1 MTVKQLSIFMENKNG
16 RLADVTACLAA
27 AQVDIRG
34 LFVAD
39 TTEYGI
45 LRLIVSDPEAA
56 AQLLKKNGFTVFLSD
71 VVCLTIPNTP
81 GGLCQTVDRLAHA
94 GVNVDYM
101 YASLHPENATASV
114 ILSTPDNAAA
124 KAILAKE

>member
-27 AQVDIRG
+27 QAVDIRG

-45 LRLIVSDPEAA
+45 LRLIVSEPEKAA
-56 AQLLKKNGFTVFLSD
+56 VLLKENGFTVFLSD
-71 VVCLTIPNTP
+71 VVSATVPNTP
-81 GGLCQTVDRLAHA
+81 GGLGQTVNKLARA

-101 YASLHPENATASV
+101 YASLNPELSTASV
-114 ILSTPDNAAA
+114 ILSTPNNE
-124 KAILAKE
+124 KAERILAE